1 MAGEKFILDAQ
12 CPLGNQER
20 VGLDYKDLP
29 KDVVNGDILL
39 LDDGRLKLEVTGV
52 RGHEI
57 HTRVIVGGELSN
69 NKGINRQ
76 GGGLTAPALTG
87 KDMDDIKTA
96 AEHRRRLRRRLLP
109 EERRRHV
116 HGAPVVARRRQHGRY

>member
-1 MAGEKFILDAQ
+1 VAGEAFILDAQ

-57 HTRVIVGGELSN
+57 PHRASSSAASCRTTRAS
-69 NKGINRQ
+69 
-76 GGGLTAPALTG
+76 TAR
-87 KDMDDIKTA
+87 A
-96 AEHRRRLRRRLLP
+96 A
-109 EERRRHV
+109 
-116 HGAPVVARRRQHGRY
+116 A